1 MTGQTPKHTTDS
13 DRLHLPRASN
23 ARFVV
28 AEEDKKKAAIKEGIG
43 GTYGIGGTFKSPQK
57 IAPSLDSLASPSST
71 DTDKM
76 NQTRLWTVEV
86 SLLCALCWLPT
97 NCFPLL
103 SFFFVTCFIGGSNAP
118 SDDRGE

>member
-1 MTGQTPKHTTDS
+1 MTGQTSKHVADS
-13 DRLHLPRASN
+13 DRLHRPSASI
-23 ARFVV
+23 ARFVA

-43 GTYGIGGTFKSPQK
+43 GTYGIGGAYKSPQK
-57 IAPSLDSLASPSST
+57 IAPSLDSLASHSST
-71 DTDKM
+71 DTDKT

-86 SLLCALCWLPT
+86 SFVCALCWLPA

-103 SFFFVTCFIGGSNAP
+103 SFSFVTCFIGGSNAP